1 MRFIYNI
8 DDTTKNIENIV
19 TSTINNTTL
28 NGDIIGNIKSNQ
40 ISAGVIT
47 DSDIAANAAISDSK
61 LNQITIAN
69 KVTNNA
75 TTATSANT
83 ANAIVA

>member
-1 MRFIYNI
+1 MHSIYNI

-19 TSTINNTTL
+19 INTINNTTL
-28 NGDIIGNIKSNQ
+28 NGDIIGNLKSNQ

-47 DSDIAANAAISDSK
+47 DTDIAANAAISDFK
-61 LNQITIAN
+61 LNQITTAN
-69 KVTNNA
+69 KVANSA
-75 TTATSANT
+75 TTATSGNT